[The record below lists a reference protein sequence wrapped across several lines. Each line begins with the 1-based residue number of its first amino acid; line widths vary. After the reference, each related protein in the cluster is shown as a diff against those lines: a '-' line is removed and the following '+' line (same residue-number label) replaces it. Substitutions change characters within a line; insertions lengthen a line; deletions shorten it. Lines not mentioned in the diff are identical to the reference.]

1 MRDSLPTVAGNFK
14 HNPGS
19 SPDLHGDGAS
29 TSTPTPSDADPSDEN
44 HADGCSCG
52 YCDGV
57 QIHPA
62 DHVDPRTG
70 ETTPVSFERMSR
82 RLRCPRCGGI
92 NHVYRSSYVAH
103 LADLVRRR
111 DVHTSGIKFLTVT
124 LRRGD
129 AKRAG
134 VDGWADSYQVLTGRS
149 GPWTRARD
157 RIKYHDD
164 SAVYIGCIAAR
175 PSDNMAHVHAVVLTG
190 LSRADL
196 RRIVHQPGLDVH
208 VKTPDDTDSADGF
221 AACMATY
228 LFNDAARSPSARMTA
243 SRGVG
248 YDSERAVSR
257 RRKHVQQQSSR
268 APGSREEPTETGS
281 GDGVDTADDPA
292 DQVPNKPS
300 DADESGERRDRAP
313 PVSCSGTVCAD
324 EEEYEDAVRRA
335 LMARLGTTVPVKGK
349 GNCNL
354 LAVHGLKRVW
364 VRPTG
369 ADSAETVEWREI
381 RVENKPIVLHLRR
394 GQPSTN
400 AESAMQERE
409 QQTDADPVKRF
420 NEAARYSRVSE
431 EQPDG
436 SLLVVVTDHETGE
449 TVKRKRIPASE
460 YEHPADSIDVPRDV
474 YR

>member
-14 HNPGS
+14 HDPGS
-19 SPDLHGDGAS
+19 SPDLQGDGAP
-29 TSTPTPSDADPSDEN
+29 TSPPTPSDADPSDEN
-44 HADGCSCG
+44 HGCSCG

-57 QIHPA
+57 QIHVGE
-62 DHVDPRTG
+62 DIDPRTG
-70 ETTPVSFERMSR
+70 ESEPVSFERMSR

-92 NHVYRSSYVAH
+92 NRVYRSSYVAH

-111 DVHTSGIKFLTVT
+111 NVHTSEIKFLTVT
-124 LRRGD
+124 LKRSE
-129 AKRAG
+129 AERAG
-134 VDGWADSYQVLTGRS
+134 VDGWSDSYKVLTGRS
-149 GPWTRARD
+149 GPWSRARD
-157 RIKYHDD
+157 RMRYHDP
-164 SAVYIGCIAAR
+164 SAVYIGTIAAR
-175 PSDNMAHVHAVVLTG
+175 PSDGRAHVHAVVLTG
-190 LSRADL
+190 MSRADL

-369 ADSAETVEWREI
+369 A
-381 RVENKPIVLHLRR
+381 
-394 GQPSTN
+394 
-400 AESAMQERE
+400 ESAVLVSW
-409 QQTDADPVKRF
+409 ADIR
-420 NEAARYSRVSE
+420 AA
-431 EQPDG
+431 
-436 SLLVVVTDHETGE
+436 
-449 TVKRKRIPASE
+449 
-460 YEHPADSIDVPRDV
+460 DVPKIREPRD
-474 YR
+474 RKSTRLNSSHT